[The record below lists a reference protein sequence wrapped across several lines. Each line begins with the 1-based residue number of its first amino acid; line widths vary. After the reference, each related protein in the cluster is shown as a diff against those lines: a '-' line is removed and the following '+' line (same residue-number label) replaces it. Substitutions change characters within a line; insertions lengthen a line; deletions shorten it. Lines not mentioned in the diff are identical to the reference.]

1 MIGDDVDSHAI
12 LAKLWIVVILILFCF
27 LWTQESLLSGCNIN
41 RPKTAYGVGSK
52 VAEDSLVIVGRP
64 VISLQVISLA
74 LSQQAGGFRIE
85 RIDDRQVD
93 AVPVRRR

>member
-1 MIGDDVDSHAI
+1 MIRDDVDSHAI
-12 LAKLWIVVILILFCF
+12 LAELWIAVILILFSF
-27 LWTQESLLSGCNIN
+27 LWTQESLLPGCYIN
-41 RPKTAYGVGSK
+41 RPKTAYGVGGK

-85 RIDDRQVD
+85 RVDDRQID